1 MCFRRTYISQRE
13 IALLFTNR
21 LCMSIDGFWPE
32 TRLCRSAHRCLPTRA
47 VRECGSCATLQP
59 IPLARVVMDRELIV
73 ICGLTF
79 VIHVI
84 ATLAYAVRIAGV
96 RTRRIAVSFSL
107 FGIIA
112 LISRTAN
119 SFQGPFIAKRVET
132 DIASGLG
139 HDLLADFRIFLL
151 TATVASI
158 AGTLLIPTFQRY
170 FTRAVDH
177 FQINRSIPRL
187 LLHIFSRAGVR
198 YIRYGASV
206 PSRRNVTQL
215 TNGAG
220 VSRRVIALN
229 VVAMSIW
236 TVGVFASLYA
246 GYLEPELRVTCANLS
261 SVINGFATV
270 VLAVVIDPQVS
281 VMTDDVIEGRISENG
296 FRRAMTTLAGARVL
310 GTLGAQAMLV
320 PAALVVVRVAEML

>member
-1 MCFRRTYISQRE
+1 MDSQ
-13 IALLFTNR
+13 LL
-21 LCMSIDGFWPE
+21 
-32 TRLCRSAHRCLPTRA
+32 
-47 VRECGSCATLQP
+47 
-59 IPLARVVMDRELIV
+59 V

-119 SFQGPFIAKRVET
+119 SFQGPFIAKRVEL
-132 DIASGLG
+132 DIAHHMGSGLI
-139 HDLLADFRIFLL
+139 ADFRLFLL

-158 AGTLLIPTFQRY
+158 VGSFLIPTFQRY
-170 FTRAVDH
+170 FSRAVDH

-187 LLHIFSRAGVR
+187 LLHIFSRGGVN
-198 YIRYGASV
+198 YIRIGARL
-206 PSRRNVTQL
+206 PSRHNVTQL
-215 TNGAG
+215 AAGSG
-220 VSRRVIALN
+220 VSWNIVVLN
-229 VVAMSIW
+229 VVAMAIW

-246 GYLEPELRVTCANLS
+246 GYLKPDLRVTCANLS

-270 VLAVVIDPQVS
+270 VLAIVIDPQVS
-281 VMTDDVIEGRISENG
+281 VMTDDVIEGRISENR
-296 FRRAMTTLAGARVL
+296 FRRAITTLVGARVL
-310 GTLGAQAMLV
+310 GTLCAQAVLV
-320 PAALVVVRVAEML
+320 PAAVVIVRVAELV

>member
-1 MCFRRTYISQRE
+1 MDTQ
-13 IALLFTNR
+13 LL
-21 LCMSIDGFWPE
+21 I
-32 TRLCRSAHRCLPTRA
+32 
-47 VRECGSCATLQP
+47 
-59 IPLARVVMDRELIV
+59 

-112 LISRTAN
+112 LVSRTAN
-119 SFQGPFIAKRVET
+119 SFQGPFIAKRVEL
-132 DIASGLG
+132 DISRHLGQGLLG
-139 HDLLADFRIFLL
+139 DFRLFLL

-158 AGTLLIPTFQRY
+158 VGTFLIPTFQRY
-170 FTRAVDH
+170 FSRAVNH
-177 FQINRSIPRL
+177 FQANRSIPRL
-187 LLHIFSRAGVR
+187 LLHIFSRCGIR
-198 YIRYGASV
+198 YIRMGARL

-215 TNGAG
+215 ATDAG
-220 VSRRVIALN
+220 VSWKAIALN
-229 VVAMSIW
+229 VFAMAIW

-246 GYLEPELRVTCANLS
+246 GYLKPDLRVTCANLS

-281 VMTDDVIEGRISENG
+281 VMTDDVIEGRLSENY
-296 FRRAMTTLAGARVL
+296 FRRAITTLAGARIL
-310 GTLGAQAMLV
+310 GTLCAQAALV
-320 PAALVVVRVAEML
+320 PAAIIIVRVAELI